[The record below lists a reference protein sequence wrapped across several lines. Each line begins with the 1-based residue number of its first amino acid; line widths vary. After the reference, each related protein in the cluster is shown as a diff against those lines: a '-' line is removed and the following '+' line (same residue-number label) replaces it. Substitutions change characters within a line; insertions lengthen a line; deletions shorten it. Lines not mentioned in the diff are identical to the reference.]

1 MIIRRMTREDIP
13 AVVPIYL
20 DYYNKNG
27 FSWTEKQ
34 ATRRIRQVITMQ
46 DSLCLLAEENGL
58 PVGFAM
64 GYLEQYD
71 DLLAYDLCEL
81 LVEQQYQNRGIGTW
95 LMQHLEAEALAHG
108 AGLFQL
114 SAVNDEMHEHFYGK
128 LGFLTATTLILKYK
142 VLI

>member
-27 FSWTEKQ
+27 FCWTEKQ
-34 ATRRIRQVITMQ
+34 ATRRIRQVVTMQ

-81 LVEQQYQNRGIGTW
+81 LVEQQCQNRGIGTR
-95 LMQHLEAEALAHG
+95 LMRHLEAEALAHG

-128 LGFLTATTLILKYK
+128 LGFLTATTLIPKYK
-142 VLI
+142 VLK